1 MKAKDIA
8 LIGILSATITAGK
21 LALAV
26 VPNVEIVTL
35 FFILYSIVFGVKK
48 TILVSVIFSTTEIMI
63 YGLNT
68 WLLVYYFIW
77 PGLAIVASVI
87 GKKVKSEYGFAI
99 LAGVF
104 GLAYGFIFAISE
116 SLFYGIGY
124 GITYW
129 VSGLPFDIVHGFSN
143 FILVLLLFKPLKE
156 VLSIQAK
163 RFI

>member
-21 LALAV
+21 LALSF

-35 FFILYSIVFGVKK
+35 LFILYSIIFGTKR
-48 TILVSVIFSTTEIMI
+48 TILVSIIFSTTEILL
-63 YGLNT
+63 YGFNT

-77 PGLAIVASVI
+77 PGLTIVASII
-87 GKKVKSEYGFAI
+87 GKKVKSEYGFAF
-99 LAGVF
+99 LAGIF
-104 GLAYGFIFAISE
+104 GLSYGFIFAISE
-116 SLFYGIGY
+116 SFFYGIGY

-129 VSGLPFDIVHGFSN
+129 VSGLPFDIIHGFSN
-143 FILVLLLFKPLKE
+143 FIMVLLLFKPLE
-156 VLSIQAK
+156 NVLSKQAQ